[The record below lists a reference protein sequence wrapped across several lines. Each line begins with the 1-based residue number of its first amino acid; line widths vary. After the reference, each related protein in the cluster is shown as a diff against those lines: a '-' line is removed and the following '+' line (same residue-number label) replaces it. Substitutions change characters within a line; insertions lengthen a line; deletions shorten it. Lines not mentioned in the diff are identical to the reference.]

1 MILLLQIPRP
11 PSPFLFLSTVRRHRK
26 HRYRLELAV
35 HATLKHWPLGW
46 QYRKKPY
53 LFSFSP
59 CFPDRLPRWLPLA
72 RGRLAFDTHRHTH
85 TVGQRGRAVRLWSKS
100 RCIHVPLLR
109 QLLVERGSATASA
122 KGGGGANVDFRQA
135 LVHTL
140 YHVST
145 VFTLASLGWSASDR
159 LSPRPADARVWPPTR
174 AGVNSERKRERGRE
188 GERERQIE
196 TETESR
202 YRTATGDRWRTKW
215 APTSRVEETE
225 ERKRRPAQRSRQT
238 IVVGQEDFYNL
249 VVYYVCILSAG
260 DTERWEIS
268 VGRACVSVCVHVYDW
283 CRVGLE
289 ICLPR
294 PARRGRGGFREKE
307 RRRKC
312 VWECVC
318 EAVCVYVR
326 E

>member
-85 TVGQRGRAVRLWSKS
+85 GRTTGEGSETVIKEPVHTCAT
-100 RCIHVPLLR
+100 P
-109 QLLVERGSATASA
+109 ATAA
-122 KGGGGANVDFRQA
+122 GWTWLGNGLGQGGGGANVDFRQA

-159 LSPRPADARVWPPTR
+159 LSPRPADARVWPLTR
-174 AGVNSERKRERGRE
+174 AGVNSERKRERGRK

-268 VGRACVSVCVHVYDW
+268 VGRACVSVCVHVCDW